1 MDKSVKITRSVVSV
15 FLIIWTITIIF
26 PLVWSLFT
34 SLKTN
39 GEFMVSAWS
48 LPKNFSGA
56 TIRMP
61 G

>member
-1 MDKSVKITRSVVSV
+1 MKLKKNKVIEDKSVKITGNVVRV

-39 GEFMVSAWS
+39 GEFMVSAW
-48 LPKNFSGA
+48 
-56 TIRMP
+56 
-61 G
+61 